1 LRGALAHTV
10 AVVTGASRGLGAEVA
25 AALAGAGARV
35 ALVARGAEGLARVE
49 ARLAESGGV
58 ARAFPVDVSRVELVQ
73 SLAGDVER
81 ELGPPDVL
89 VNAAGV
95 FGPLRLIVDGD
106 PAHWVETVM
115 VNLVGP
121 YLTCRTFVPG
131 MIERGFGRIIN
142 VSSAGALYPP
152 GKLDSAY
159 VTSKGA
165 LNQLTRH
172 LAAELE
178 GTGVTVNAIHP
189 GDVKTDMWRAVRDA
203 AEELGPDG
211 QEYREWAAMVGE
223 SGGDP
228 PYKAADLVLRLASD
242 PTMATNGR
250 FLYIDDPVQ
259 TPLPSWN

>member
-1 LRGALAHTV
+1 MADALEGRV
-10 AVVTGASRGLGAEVA
+10 AVVTGASRGLGAVIA
-25 AALAGAGARV
+25 SALLAAGARV
-35 ALVARGAEGLARVE
+35 GLVARSAVALDDLARE
-49 ARLAESGGV
+49 LQESGGI
-58 ARAFPVDVSRVELVQ
+58 ARAFPADVASADEVEAIARRVD
-73 SLAGDVER
+73 A

-106 PAHWVETVM
+106 PRRWVEAVM

-121 YLTCRTFVPG
+121 YLTCRAFVPG
-131 MIERGFGRIIN
+131 MVSRGFGRVVN

-159 VTSKGA
+159 VTSKVG

-189 GDVKTDMWRAVRDA
+189 GDVKTDMYRAIRDA
-203 AEELGPDG
+203 AEQLGPEG
-211 QEYREWAAMVGE
+211 EEYREWARMLE
-223 SGGDP
+223 ETGGDP
-228 PYKAADLVLRLASD
+228 PQKAAELVLRLVGVEGGS
-242 PTMATNGR
+242 MNGR
-250 FLYIDDPVQ
+250 FVWIDDPLQ
-259 TPLPSWN
+259 PPIASWD